1 MVTGIT
7 SLFLCVCHGCHCFL
21 ITCRLKLTHS
31 ADSMFR
37 LLNQISAFFRGWT
50 SRRDGQER
58 EHTCLQGEC
67 CPDKSVITSQ
77 SYHESRT
84 LVGRVTHVRKNT
96 LYVEN
101 RICLSIHNV
110 PEGFVPYRGDWLE
123 VDYFTSQGTSKLHI
137 WSAKPTRVKHL
148 HEVYITS
155 LEERHGMIEY
165 SIYFTLDALK
175 LPPGYEPK
183 MCDVVNVTIVESV
196 QLFSV
201 WRAISMTPV
210 ERSYCE

>member
-1 MVTGIT
+1 MCAT
-7 SLFLCVCHGCHCFL
+7 LCRH
-21 ITCRLKLTHS
+21 IR
-31 ADSMFR
+31 AR
-37 LLNQISAFFRGWT
+37 
-50 SRRDGQER
+50 
-58 EHTCLQGEC
+58 
-67 CPDKSVITSQ
+67 
-77 SYHESRT
+77 
-84 LVGRVTHVRKNT
+84 
-96 LYVEN
+96 
-101 RICLSIHNV
+101 NV

-123 VDYFTSQGTSKLHI
+123 VDYFKSQGTSKLHI

-148 HEVYITS
+148 REVYITS

-165 SIYFTLDALK
+165 SIYFTLDALT

-210 ERSYCE
+210 ERS